1 MKTIKDQPKSLTLID
16 AFIILSVIV
25 LFTIVIDQLGQE
37 VIDTIQSIIK

>member
-1 MKTIKDQPKSLTLID
+1 MKIIKDQLKSLTLID
-16 AFIILSVIV
+16 AYIILSVIV